1 VAAVPKHHLA
11 DEGVVIVTLAL
22 DRTTGDILSGPDIVS
37 RGFVLESESQDL
49 YEQAKE
55 VVIRELATLEPDFTG
70 EWTVVKTDVRRA
82 LNKFFRNETRRHP
95 MVLPVIVEV

>member
-1 VAAVPKHHLA
+1 VLRDRRHLA

-22 DRTTGDILSGPDIVS
+22 DRASGDILSGPDIVS

-49 YEQAKE
+49 YDAAKQ
-55 VVIRELATLEPDFTG
+55 VIIRELASLEPDYTG
-70 EWTVVKTDVRRA
+70 EWTVVKTDLRRA